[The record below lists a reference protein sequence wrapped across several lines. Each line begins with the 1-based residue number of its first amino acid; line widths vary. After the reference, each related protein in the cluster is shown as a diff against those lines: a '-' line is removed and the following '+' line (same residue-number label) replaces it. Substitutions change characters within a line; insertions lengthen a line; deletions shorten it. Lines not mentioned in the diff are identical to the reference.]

1 MGIHQNISPLSQTHR
16 IETVYGGG
24 RLMEEGRIEEVSTS
38 RADEIGFKNIQ
49 VKSQKCI
56 VLSKYGE
63 NKYFFLLHKTKQ
75 MRLVLENLRQ

>member
-38 RADEIGFKNIQ
+38 RADEIGWRKKYVGEVTKMYCFKQIWRKQ
-49 VKSQKCI
+49 I
-56 VLSKYGE
+56 
-63 NKYFFLLHKTKQ
+63 FFSSS
-75 MRLVLENLRQ
+75 